1 MLSKNNSSLRSS
13 ARESIEGTFV
23 MQTKK
28 ISLGEMWK
36 SEASGEVFIVTSF
49 CKELFSSYAC
59 LRSVEPRRSEGF
71 RKVKMLKTDSG
82 ETLIGFS
89 MAEIV

>member
-1 MLSKNNSSLRSS
+1 MH
-13 ARESIEGTFV
+13 AR
-23 MQTKK
+23 K

-36 SEASGEVFIVTSF
+36 SEASGDVYIVTSF
-49 CKELFSSYAC
+49 CRELFSSYAC
-59 LRSVEPRRSEGF
+59 LRNVEEGNSPSV

-82 ETLIGFS
+82 DTLIGFR

>member
-1 MLSKNNSSLRSS
+1 MNTR
-13 ARESIEGTFV
+13 
-23 MQTKK
+23 K

-36 SEASGEVFIVTSF
+36 SEASGDVYIVTSF

-59 LRSVEPRRSEGF
+59 LRNVEPRNSESL
-71 RKVKMLKTDSG
+71 RKAKMLKTESG
-82 ETLIGFS
+82 ETLIGFR

>member
-1 MLSKNNSSLRSS
+1 
-13 ARESIEGTFV
+13 

-49 CKELFSSYAC
+49 CKELFSSYAW

-71 RKVKMLKTDSG
+71 IKVKLLKTNSG
-82 ETLIGFS
+82 ETLIGFHI
-89 MAEIV
+89 AETV

>member
-1 MLSKNNSSLRSS
+1 
-13 ARESIEGTFV
+13 

-28 ISLGEMWK
+28 ISLGEMWR

-49 CKELFSSYAC
+49 CKELFSSYAAC

-71 RKVKMLKTDSG
+71 RKVKMLKNDSG
-82 ETLIGFS
+82 ETLIGFR